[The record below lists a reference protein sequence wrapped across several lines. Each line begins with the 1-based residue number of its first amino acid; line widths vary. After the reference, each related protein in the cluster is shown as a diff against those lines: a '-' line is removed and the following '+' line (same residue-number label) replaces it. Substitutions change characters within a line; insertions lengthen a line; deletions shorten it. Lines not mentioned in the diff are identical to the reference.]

1 MSFSNYTENALL
13 EHIVGRTAF
22 SAPIAYIALSTSD
35 PGESGSGIA
44 EPSGNGYARVTT
56 SASTW
61 GAAVGGVIQNVLDI
75 AFPQA
80 TGNWGTITYFAIFDA
95 LSGGNM
101 LGSGALQTPKPVG
114 TNDIMKFVAGD
125 LALTLD

>member
-13 EHIVGRTAF
+13 ELIVGRTAF
-22 SAPIAYIALSTSD
+22 STPIAYIALSTSD

-75 AFPQA
+75 VFPQA

-114 TNDIMKFVAGD
+114 TDDIMKFVAGD